1 LSSEEVV
8 SSFSTTIARALL
20 EYYLQKALSVESLYS
35 WVCSTTI
42 ARFSAKMRS
51 LARQADDWRY
61 LGISCIRLCVCR
73 RLKADLQY
81 LRRRGL
87 LKASGGGGGGGGGG
101 GELSH
106 QGRKCARCSASFGRF
121 YNIGTTCMRCRHRVC
136 RQCRIEIRNHAG
148 DDKEVEWIC
157 NVCYKIA

>member
-1 LSSEEVV
+1 MSSEEVV

-87 LKASGGGGGGGGGG
+87 LKASGGGAGGG